1 MARTFKQ
8 YGCAH
13 DTGGSLTAVVE
24 IGGVEV
30 YNGSVTA
37 DTEPHGDLPEHVE
50 LFNFDL
56 AEDVS
61 GDTAW
66 SVTVTGTDDASTMH
80 LGALTCN
87 KVTPTTT
94 IPLSYFTDAIE
105 AMADPLTDAMT
116 ADQQTYVANTLG
128 ETALGTTV
136 YNKLVAGTS
145 VPATDAR
152 VVMEANET
160 GTDTT
165 TYHTVGKVLTNGA
178 TDGEAYDGDMTILGY
193 APMIANGETWTMT
206 AALTIPVYAYDPPL
220 PE

>member
-37 DTEPHGDLPEHVE
+37 DTDAHSDSPEHVE

-80 LGALTCN
+80 LG
-87 KVTPTTT
+87 
-94 IPLSYFTDAIE
+94 
-105 AMADPLTDAMT
+105 
-116 ADQQTYVANTLG
+116 
-128 ETALGTTV
+128 
-136 YNKLVAGTS
+136 
-145 VPATDAR
+145 
-152 VVMEANET
+152 ET

-178 TDGEAYDGDMTILGY
+178 TDGEAYAHDMAVVGY